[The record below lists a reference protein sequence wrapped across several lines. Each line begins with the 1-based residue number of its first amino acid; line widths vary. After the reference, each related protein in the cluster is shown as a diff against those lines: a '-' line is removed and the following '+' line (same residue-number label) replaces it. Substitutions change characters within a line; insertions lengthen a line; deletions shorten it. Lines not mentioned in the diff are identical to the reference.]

1 MSRLTEKQK
10 KLFQT
15 EKHILVDM
23 IIQKDNELDLCHEA
37 NITAQEELDGKI
49 KPKTMD
55 SEQNINLVEALNKS
69 IGLDGLNHILQ
80 EKIDKIESL
89 LDKVW
94 EGRISDKDF
103 RLEVT
108 SLVCSGG
115 IKGAIKE
122 TNDK

>member
-1 MSRLTEKQK
+1 MSRLTERQK

-23 IIQKDNELDLCHEA
+23 IIQKDNELELCKEA
-37 NITAQEELDGKI
+37 NITAQKELDGKI

-80 EKIDKIESL
+80 EKIDAISKLVADRWNDEID
-89 LDKVW
+89 DKQ
-94 EGRISDKDF
+94 F
-103 RLEVT
+103 RLEIT
-108 SLVCSGG
+108 S
-115 IKGAIKE
+115 IIMKE
-122 TNDK
+122 DNDK